1 MALTKVTYSMI
12 DGIAINA
19 TDYGVATN
27 KTAAQNLVAFKLA
40 VAAVPVGGT
49 LYVPPNAN
57 PYEVDITGG
66 QSTAITI
73 STQMTLW
80 IDGTIKLIGGA
91 VQANPP
97 TGFLVTANNVT
108 FTGSGKIIGSG
119 TVNQQNV
126 GTPATATSMVKVT
139 GSYFTMTGLTIE
151 KPYKVGV
158 FLSGSSNSKIIANN
172 FTGGPTSYEDTGYF
186 GLYLYQGGNHIVSNN
201 QFTPAT
207 DGGMFVQCVFTD
219 GASSCIFEGN
229 FAYRPFEK
237 IFYINA
243 SDNLVV
249 NNICYGNTGL
259 VPGTNSQGT
268 ASDALRCSGSRNV
281 VKNNYLNY
289 AAGITSISGGT
300 GNNFSENVIYNCG
313 QGGIGVYGGSVVL
326 DETTIKDNVIVC
338 GNLTNIIVQDG
349 IFIDA
354 PTGTNYYIEVSDN
367 TVIGFSPVDPLAN
380 VSTWTAT
387 TTIPYN
393 AIIKPTVPNGYYYA
407 GAAGG
412 GITGSTEPVWPL
424 IIGNT
429 VADGTVTWICRG
441 YTTNSAAQIRVAS
454 TSAGNARAQITNN
467 LVSDGN
473 IGIST
478 TYLINSDVSNNTIGA
493 DLYGLRE
500 DNGTNIQYRNNL
512 IEIGTVGAVSIT
524 GLGASS
530 HGVGNIYNQTA
541 LSAVSTATAA
551 VNTYTFSG
559 TLLRAA
565 TNAYVQVTPVNATAA
580 TFIAANG
587 VFAVQS
593 SPNIAVT
600 SGNGTNFA
608 GTEQFL
614 LQLIQ

>member
-27 KTAAQNLVAFKLA
+27 KTGAQNLVAFKLA

-49 LYVPPNAN
+49 LYVPPNVN

-66 QSTAITI
+66 ESTSITI

-158 FLSGSSNSKIIANN
+158 FLSGSSNSKIIANY

-207 DGGMFVQCVFTD
+207 DGGMFVQCVFTN

-249 NNICYGNTGL
+249 GNICYGNTGL
-259 VPGTNSQGT
+259 VPGTNFQGT

-289 AAGITSISGGT
+289 VAAGITSISGGT

-313 QGGIGVYGGSVVL
+313 QGGIGVYGGSAVL
-326 DETTIKDNVIVC
+326 DSTTISDNVIVC
-338 GNLTNIIVQDG
+338 GNLANSAIQDG
-349 IFIDA
+349 IYVDA
-354 PTGTNYYIEVSDN
+354 PTGTNYYLDISGN
-367 TVIGFSPVDPLAN
+367 TVIGFSPADPIVNL
-380 VSTWTAT
+380 STWTAT
-387 TTIPYN
+387 TTIPYH
-393 AIIKPTVPNGYYYA
+393 AVIKPTVPNSRYYSTL
-407 GAAGG
+407 GG
-412 GITGSTEPVWPL
+412 GVTGSVEPTWPTTP
-424 IIGNT
+424 GAT
-429 VADGTVTWICRG
+429 VVDGTVTWTCFAFASGI
-441 YTTNSAAQIRVAS
+441 TAQIRVVA
-454 TSAGNARAQITNN
+454 TSLKNSFSDISNN
-467 LVSDGN
+467 ILSVGN

-478 TYLINSDVSNNTIGA
+478 TYLNNSDISNNHIGA
-493 DLYGLRE
+493 NLYAVIE
-500 DNGTNIQYRNNL
+500 ANGTKNQYRNNL
-512 IEIGTVGAVSIT
+512 FELATVGAVDIS
-524 GLGASS
+524 GLGATCK
-530 HGVGNIYNQTA
+530 GVGNIWQQTS
-541 LSAVSTATAA
+541 LSAVSTASAG
-551 VNTYTFSG
+551 VNTYTYSG
-559 TLLRAA
+559 TLLTAA

-593 SPNIAVT
+593 SPNITVT
-600 SGNGTNFA
+600 SGNGTVFA